1 MGPVTTLLNDASV
14 QSTLGVTG
22 IEWAP
27 CNYDVNGGFTDWMIN
42 YGSAIVPQMLE
53 AGVRVVI
60 YAGDV
65 GYICNWLGNSAWT
78 LALPWSGSADF
89 NAAPM
94 NPWSYQGTPAGQVRN
109 YGPLTFAR
117 VYNAG
122 HMAPSDQPGPMQ
134 ALFNA
139 FITNQPIA

>member
-1 MGPVTTLLNDASV
+1 MVISLPHPPA
-14 QSTLGVTG
+14 
-22 IEWAP
+22 
-27 CNYDVNGGFTDWMIN
+27 GF
-42 YGSAIVPQMLE
+42 
-53 AGVRVVI
+53 
-60 YAGDV
+60 
-65 GYICNWLGNSAWT
+65 ICNWLGNQAWT
-78 LALPWSGSADF
+78 LALPWSGNAGF

-94 NPWSYQGTPAGQVRN
+94 DIWSYQGMPAGEVRS
-109 YGPLTFAR
+109 YGGLQFAR